1 MNKDIIL
8 IFGGDGKIAKAIVK
22 KYLDNN
28 CIVIAVDK
36 KTKSDTESFYENP
49 NYNYYYADV
58 TNIDQLT
65 NLYTEISNNFNYI
78 THIISA
84 VGAPYPSEMDGILD
98 ITFED
103 IDNSI
108 KLNLSSHIYVTKIF
122 LPLLKTCNTSN
133 RSIVLFSSVNAMK
146 SFDLPAYSSGKSG
159 LFGFM
164 NSIVREVGKM
174 NIRINIITPGTV
186 ATKQEVEKRYC
197 NYKYK
202 DMMAL
207 DQFTSPEDIADS
219 VFFLT
224 HITKA
229 ITGKNIVVDSGQIS

>member
-28 CIVIAVDK
+28 CVVIAVDK
-36 KTKSDTESFYENP
+36 KEKSDTSSFYENS
-49 NYNYYYADV
+49 NYNYYCVDV
-58 TNIDQLT
+58 TNIKQLS
-65 NLYTEISNNFNYI
+65 NLYNELSTKFKYVN
-78 THIISA
+78 HIISA
-84 VGAPYPSEMDGILD
+84 VGAPYPSEMGGIFD
-98 ITFED
+98 ISFED
-103 IDNSI
+103 IDSSI
-108 KLNLSSHIYVTKIF
+108 KLNLSSHLYVSKIF
-122 LPLLKTCNTSN
+122 LPLLRTSSN
-133 RSIVLFSSVNAMK
+133 ENKSLVLFSSVNAMK
-146 SFDLPAYSSGKSG
+146 SFDLPGYSAAKSG

-164 NSIVREVGKM
+164 NSIVRELGKL
-174 NIRINIITPGTV
+174 NIRVNTITPGTV
-186 ATKQEVEKRYC
+186 ATQQEIDEKYC

-207 DQFTSPEDIADS
+207 DKFTSPEDIADS
-219 VFFLT
+219 VFSIT

>member
-8 IFGGDGKIAKAIVK
+8 IFGGDGKIAKAMVK

-36 KTKSDTESFYENP
+36 KLKSDTDSFYENS
-49 NYNYYYADV
+49 NYHYYCVDV
-58 TNIDQLT
+58 TNIEQLSDLF
-65 NLYTEISNNFNYI
+65 NEISTNFQYVN
-78 THIISA
+78 HIISA
-84 VGAPYPSEMDGILD
+84 VGAPYPSEMAGIFD

-108 KLNLSSHIYVTKIF
+108 KLNLSSHIYVSKIF
-122 LPLLKTCNTSN
+122 LPLLKNSNTENKSL
-133 RSIVLFSSVNAMK
+133 VLFSSVNAMK
-146 SFDLPAYSSGKSG
+146 SFDLPGYSSAKAG
-159 LFGFM
+159 LFGLM
-164 NSIVREVGKM
+164 NSIVRELGKI
-174 NIRINIITPGTV
+174 NIRVNTITPGTV
-186 ATKQEVEKRYC
+186 ATQKEIDERYC

-207 DQFTSPEDIADS
+207 DKFTSPEDIADS
-219 VFFLT
+219 VFSIT